1 MRLTTDLDSPP
12 PSPSISPSKALAA
25 SLQKGKDKAETP
37 PVPSKSTSKSK
48 SARNNRGGRRI
59 GRNQYTRDRDL
70 NGDTDSAMRDDHNG
84 NGTGRNSPGSNNV
97 NGESGRSSKAKTH
110 PARTSLNEMKRRVA
124 AILEFVGQMQTQSSR
139 HPQPGKSS
147 DKSGSGSEKGT
158 PAAVAGVASLV
169 KAVQAVTEDMA
180 EIEAESGDADPK
192 GKLKFRDDGEFRDMG
207 STDMMETLTREL
219 IAWQRVY
226 GVYSR

>member
-1 MRLTTDLDSPP
+1 M
-12 PSPSISPSKALAA
+12 
-25 SLQKGKDKAETP
+25 KGKDKAETP
-37 PVPSKSTSKSK
+37 PVIGKSTAKAKNS
-48 SARNNRGGRRI
+48 RNNKGVKRV

-70 NGDTDSAMRDDHNG
+70 NGNMDNESIYDHNG
-84 NGTGRNSPGSNNV
+84 NGTGRGSPGQTHT

-124 AILEFVGQMQTQSSR
+124 AILEFVGQMQTHTSR
-139 HPQPGKSS
+139 QTGKNG

-158 PAAVAGVASLV
+158 PAVTSGVAGLI
-169 KAVQAVTEDMA
+169 KAVEAMTEDMM
-180 EIEAESGDADPK
+180 STDPET
-192 GKLKFRDDGEFRDMG
+192 GKLTFRKDNDFKDMG
-207 STDMMETLTREL
+207 SSDMMETLIQEL